1 MSIEEITYEDA
12 HTARLI
18 HSASEEHILFIAR
31 VSSNQENTDPKL
43 LRWLIEKNHWSP
55 FQMVSA
61 CIEIS
66 TTRDI
71 GRQILRHMGFIG
83 FQEFSGRYA
92 AYADVADMRQV
103 RFTGTNNRQGSV
115 QAEPDTANWTA
126 KLHFEEEIRRHAEE
140 SFSLYQAMLN
150 TNVAPEAA
158 RAVLPEGLTPTKMYT
173 HGSLRS
179 WIHYLRE
186 RMLINQDAG
195 LPWAQLEHY
204 WIARHVYEII
214 GNCFPVTWTAI
225 RDMGYIDEPRF
236 HL

>member
-1 MSIEEITYEDA
+1 MTEEATYEDA
-12 HTARLI
+12 HTARMI
-18 HSASEEHILFIAR
+18 HSASEEHVLFIAR
-31 VSSNQENTDPKL
+31 VSSNQDNKDPKL

-61 CIEIS
+61 CIEIN

-71 GRQILRHMGFIG
+71 GRQALRHMGMIG

-92 AYADVADMRQV
+92 EYGECADMRQV
-103 RFTGTNNRQGSV
+103 RFKGTNNRQGSV
-115 QAEPDTANWTA
+115 QPESGSAEETV
-126 KLHFEEEIRRHAEE
+126 KLHLESEIRGHAAQ
-140 SFSLYQAMLN
+140 SFHLYRAMIDSG
-150 TNVAPEAA
+150 VAPECA
-158 RAVLPEGLTPTKMYT
+158 RAVLPEGLTPTKMYM

-204 WIARHVYEII
+204 WIARQIYEII
-214 GNCFPVTWTAI
+214 GNAFPVTWTAI
-225 RDMGYIDEPRF
+225 RDMGYIDEPRW